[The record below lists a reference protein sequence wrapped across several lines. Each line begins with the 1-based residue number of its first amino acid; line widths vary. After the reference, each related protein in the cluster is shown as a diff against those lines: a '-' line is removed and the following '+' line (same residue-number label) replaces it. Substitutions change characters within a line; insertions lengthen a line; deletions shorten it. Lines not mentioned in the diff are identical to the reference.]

1 VFVEVAERG
10 LNQMLCTSTGRSAA
24 LDLADSLASSGPKNW
39 PAVVLGG
46 STLLLHYHAGVT
58 QAWLQQAQKRLAE
71 IKLEV
76 LANQPPASAT
86 AIDGYAV
93 MAA

>member
-1 VFVEVAERG
+1 
-10 LNQMLCTSTGRSAA
+10 M
-24 LDLADSLASSGPKNW
+24 
-39 PAVVLGG
+39 VLGG